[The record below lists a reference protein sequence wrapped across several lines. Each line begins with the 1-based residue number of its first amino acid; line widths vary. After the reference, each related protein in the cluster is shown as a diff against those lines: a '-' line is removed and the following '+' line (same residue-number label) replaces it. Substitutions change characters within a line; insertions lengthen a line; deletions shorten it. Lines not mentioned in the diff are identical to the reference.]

1 MNGKVKLYIPGGT
14 PRFIISSRALPFP
27 SFLLLPFLSFLLLP
41 FRPLP
46 PFSSGWVSSI
56 YALAL
61 GELLRVLERCAG
73 GLWGLINE
81 VWRGDVDEGEVDD
94 GVGRRWG
101 GDGCMG
107 RNGIRMGIS
116 TYI

>member
-1 MNGKVKLYIPGGT
+1 M
-14 PRFIISSRALPFP
+14 
-27 SFLLLPFLSFLLLP
+27 
-41 FRPLP
+41 
-46 PFSSGWVSSI
+46 
-56 YALAL
+56 
-61 GELLRVLERCAG
+61 LERCAG